1 MRAAVGLAW
10 RGAAMVA
17 FGATA
22 ALAVTLNRP
31 VPAPAAL
38 TVAARP
44 QPAPACAPAG
54 LTVSLAKSAETSG
67 YPVDFTNTSDSPCT
81 LSGYPQIAAYAVG
94 RSGYTQVG
102 NAALRAAGGTARRVL
117 LRPGGTAH
125 SDVDVSGVPVGVA
138 CRPVMAAGLRV
149 VLPGAS
155 TPQYLRGRLTACSA
169 TGPDARVYLR
179 VRAIQPGTGTAAG
192 HSAVSDSAARNSA
205 VRNSAPP
212 CLTPRDDASARS
224 MAASWQVQPG

>member
-38 TVAARP
+38 TAAARQ
-44 QPAPACAPAG
+44 QPAPACAATG
-54 LTVSLAKSAETSG
+54 LAVSLAASGGTSG
-67 YPVDFTNTSDSPCT
+67 YPVDFTNTSDSACT

-102 NAALRAAGGTARRVL
+102 NAALREAAGTASRVVL
-117 LRPGGTAH
+117 HPGGTAH
-125 SDVDVSGVPVGVA
+125 ADVDISAVPRDVA
-138 CRPVMAAGLRV
+138 CKPVMAAGLRV

-155 TPQYLRGRLTACSA
+155 TPQYLRTRLAACSA
-169 TGPDARVYLR
+169 TGPGTRVYLR
-179 VRAIQPGTGTAAG
+179 VRAIQSGAGDATDPTDSSTAVPCIPKAL
-192 HSAVSDSAARNSA
+192 HRKAARQKA
-205 VRNSAPP
+205 LRQKAGQGTTVA
-212 CLTPRDDASARS
+212 
-224 MAASWQVQPG
+224 

>member
-81 LSGYPQIAAYAVG
+81 L
-94 RSGYTQVG
+94 
-102 NAALRAAGGTARRVL
+102 
-117 LRPGGTAH
+117 
-125 SDVDVSGVPVGVA
+125 
-138 CRPVMAAGLRV
+138 
-149 VLPGAS
+149 
-155 TPQYLRGRLTACSA
+155 TACSA

-179 VRAIQPGTGTAAG
+179 VRAIQPGTGSTAN
-192 HSAVSDSAARNSA
+192 HSAVSDSA
-205 VRNSAPP
+205 VRKSAPP
-212 CLTPRDDASARS
+212 CLTPRDDASTRS
-224 MAASWQVQPG
+224 VAASWQVQPG

>member
-1 MRAAVGLAW
+1 MRTAVGLAL

-44 QPAPACAPAG
+44 QRPPACASAG
-54 LTVSLAKSAETSG
+54 LAMSITTESVTTDART
-67 YPVDFTNTSDSPCT
+67 VDFTNTSRTSCT
-81 LSGYPQIAAYAVG
+81 LSGYPQVAAYTVG

-102 NAALRAAGGTARRVL
+102 NAALREAAGAASRVL

-125 SDVDVSGVPVGVA
+125 SDVDISAFAPDVA
-138 CRPVMAAGLRV
+138 CRPVMATGLRV

-155 TPQYLRGRLTACSA
+155 KPRYLRTRLTACSA

-179 VRAIQPGTGTAAG
+179 VRAIQQG
-192 HSAVSDSAARNSA
+192 AARGTTRRVS
-205 VRNSAPP
+205 RPS
-212 CLTPRDDASARS
+212 
-224 MAASWQVQPG
+224 